1 MHLNI
6 RRRLFLSHFFAV
18 LLVSGSTGGYFY
30 FIAARSLME
39 TIQSRLENSAALIG
53 QTLDATELESIR
65 DASDR
70 TSPIYDRTLDLLR
83 SLGRTNPDIAFV
95 YVMRHSG
102 GRVYFVLD
110 SDESEQQALPGR
122 EYMERMPSLMLGF
135 QRPSADDRVYEDEW
149 GSFMSGYAPLRNGN
163 GEYLVGLDMRAEELQ
178 QKLEAVRIAATL
190 SLLFAI
196 VLAVLFSRLLSSH
209 FTKPVRILIE
219 RCRTIARGELAPS
232 VEMYGGGELDQ
243 LVEAFNAMSRQLAD
257 SRERAERAQQSLQ
270 QARDLLE
277 LRVAERTQDLM
288 DVNERLLHEVAE
300 RARAEE
306 LLAQAARSDPLTG
319 LMNRRAMLEH
329 LEYQAARFQRNQ
341 VPFSLLLGD
350 LDHFKSINDTFGHD
364 AGDQA
369 LIQTTHFLV
378 HGIRTQDLV
387 ARWGG
392 EEFLILLPDTD
403 LEGAL
408 VVAEAL
414 RKGVA
419 AKAVVIGDKR
429 LHLTLS
435 IGVAS
440 YGLHQSISQCIKAAD
455 RALYEGKLQGRN
467 RVVAAKTQSP
477 PGSIRRDVSQTKS
490 RAGGGN
496 QQASAEA
503 VGTAKGARLPKKPSP
518 GPRPAPVGA
527 ETRSG

>member
-1 MHLNI
+1 MQLNI
-6 RRRLFLSHFFAV
+6 RRRLFLSHFLAV

-30 FIAARSLME
+30 FVAARSLME
-39 TIQSRLENSAALIG
+39 TIQSRLEHTAALMA

-70 TSPIYDRTLDLLR
+70 TSPIYERTLDLLR

-135 QRPSADDRVYEDEW
+135 QRPSVDDRVYEDEW

-190 SLLFAI
+190 SLVFAI
-196 VLAVLFSRLLSSH
+196 VLAVVFSRLLSSH

-219 RCRTIARGELAPS
+219 RCRTIARGELALS

-257 SRERAERAQQSLQ
+257 SRERAERAQQLLQ

-277 LRVAERTQDLM
+277 LRVAERTEDLM
-288 DVNERLLHEVAE
+288 DVDERLLHEVAE

-306 LLAQAARSDPLTG
+306 LW
-319 LMNRRAMLEH
+319 RRPCDQTRDRIDESSGQLEH
-329 LEYQAARFQRNQ
+329 WEYQAARFERNQ
-341 VPFSLLLGD
+341 VPFSLSLGD
-350 LDHFKSINDTFGHD
+350 AGPFQVHRRTSGHD

-369 LIQTTHFLV
+369 LIQTTDFLG
-378 HGIRTQDLV
+378 HGIRTEDLV

-392 EEFLILLPDTD
+392 
-403 LEGAL
+403 
-408 VVAEAL
+408 
-414 RKGVA
+414 
-419 AKAVVIGDKR
+419 
-429 LHLTLS
+429 
-435 IGVAS
+435 
-440 YGLHQSISQCIKAAD
+440 
-455 RALYEGKLQGRN
+455 
-467 RVVAAKTQSP
+467 
-477 PGSIRRDVSQTKS
+477 
-490 RAGGGN
+490 
-496 QQASAEA
+496 
-503 VGTAKGARLPKKPSP
+503 
-518 GPRPAPVGA
+518 
-527 ETRSG
+527 

>member
-1 MHLNI
+1 
-6 RRRLFLSHFFAV
+6 
-18 LLVSGSTGGYFY
+18 
-30 FIAARSLME
+30 
-39 TIQSRLENSAALIG
+39 
-53 QTLDATELESIR
+53 
-65 DASDR
+65 
-70 TSPIYDRTLDLLR
+70 
-83 SLGRTNPDIAFV
+83 
-95 YVMRHSG
+95 
-102 GRVYFVLD
+102 
-110 SDESEQQALPGR
+110 
-122 EYMERMPSLMLGF
+122 
-135 QRPSADDRVYEDEW
+135 
-149 GSFMSGYAPLRNGN
+149 
-163 GEYLVGLDMRAEELQ
+163 
-178 QKLEAVRIAATL
+178 
-190 SLLFAI
+190 
-196 VLAVLFSRLLSSH
+196 
-209 FTKPVRILIE
+209 
-219 RCRTIARGELAPS
+219 
-232 VEMYGGGELDQ
+232 
-243 LVEAFNAMSRQLAD
+243 
-257 SRERAERAQQSLQ
+257 LQ

-350 LDHFKSINDTFGHD
+350 LDLFKSINDTFGHD

-419 AKAVVIGDKR
+419 AKAVVVGDKR

-503 VGTAKGARLPKKPSP
+503 VGTAKGARLPKK
-518 GPRPAPVGA
+518 
-527 ETRSG
+527 

>member
-1 MHLNI
+1 MQLNI

-30 FIAARSLME
+30 FIAVRSLME
-39 TIQSRLENSAALIG
+39 TIQSRLEHTAALMA
-53 QTLDATELESIR
+53 QTLDAAELGSIR

-70 TSPIYDRTLDLLR
+70 TSPIYERTLGLLR

-110 SDESEQQALPGR
+110 SDESERQALPGR
-122 EYMERMPSLMLGF
+122 EYMERIPSLMLGF

-190 SLLFAI
+190 SLVFSI
-196 VLAVLFSRLLSSH
+196 VLAVVFSRLLSSH

-243 LVEAFNAMSRQLAD
+243 LVEAFNAMSRQLTD
-257 SRERAERAQQSLQ
+257 SRERAERAQQLLQ

-329 LEYQAARFQRNQ
+329 LEYQAARFQRNH

-378 HGIRTQDLV
+378 HGIRAQDLV

-419 AKAVVIGDKR
+419 AKAVIIGDQR

-435 IGVAS
+435 IGAAS
-440 YGLHQSISQCIKAAD
+440 YGPHQSISQCIKAAD

-467 RVVAAKTQSP
+467 RVVAANTQSP
-477 PGSIRRDVSQTKS
+477 PGSIRRDVTQTKS
-490 RAGGGN
+490 RPGGGN
-496 QQASAEA
+496 QPAAAEVVGSA
-503 VGTAKGARLPKKPSP
+503 TGARLPKK
-518 GPRPAPVGA
+518 
-527 ETRSG
+527 

>member
-30 FIAARSLME
+30 FIAARSLTE
-39 TIQSRLENSAALIG
+39 SVQSRLENSAALIG

-70 TSPIYDRTLDLLR
+70 TSPIYEQTLDLLR

-232 VEMYGGGELDQ
+232 VEM
-243 LVEAFNAMSRQLAD
+243 LACVMMGAT
-257 SRERAERAQQSLQ
+257 SGRRRCANRSPRRLGRLARAAS
-270 QARDLLE
+270 A
-277 LRVAERTQDLM
+277 LRCSATRRPHSSVK
-288 DVNERLLHEVAE
+288 
-300 RARAEE
+300 RARLSPEMARPTAS
-306 LLAQAARSDPLTG
+306 LNPAAARSNDLACKPRRVATRAAPPL
-319 LMNRRAMLEH
+319 
-329 LEYQAARFQRNQ
+329 QWSAR
-341 VPFSLLLGD
+341 
-350 LDHFKSINDTFGHD
+350 
-364 AGDQA
+364 
-369 LIQTTHFLV
+369 
-378 HGIRTQDLV
+378 
-387 ARWGG
+387 
-392 EEFLILLPDTD
+392 
-403 LEGAL
+403 
-408 VVAEAL
+408 
-414 RKGVA
+414 
-419 AKAVVIGDKR
+419 KA
-429 LHLTLS
+429 S
-435 IGVAS
+435 F
-440 YGLHQSISQCIKAAD
+440 
-455 RALYEGKLQGRN
+455 
-467 RVVAAKTQSP
+467 
-477 PGSIRRDVSQTKS
+477 
-490 RAGGGN
+490 
-496 QQASAEA
+496 
-503 VGTAKGARLPKKPSP
+503 
-518 GPRPAPVGA
+518 
-527 ETRSG
+527 

>member
-70 TSPIYDRTLDLLR
+70 TSPIYERTLDLLR

-190 SLLFAI
+190 SLALCHR
-196 VLAVLFSRLLSSH
+196 V
-209 FTKPVRILIE
+209 
-219 RCRTIARGELAPS
+219 
-232 VEMYGGGELDQ
+232 GGVVQ
-243 LVEAFNAMSRQLAD
+243 
-257 SRERAERAQQSLQ
+257 
-270 QARDLLE
+270 
-277 LRVAERTQDLM
+277 
-288 DVNERLLHEVAE
+288 
-300 RARAEE
+300 
-306 LLAQAARSDPLTG
+306 PL
-319 LMNRRAMLEH
+319 
-329 LEYQAARFQRNQ
+329 
-341 VPFSLLLGD
+341 
-350 LDHFKSINDTFGHD
+350 
-364 AGDQA
+364 A
-369 LIQTTHFLV
+369 LI
-378 HGIRTQDLV
+378 
-387 ARWGG
+387 
-392 EEFLILLPDTD
+392 P
-403 LEGAL
+403 
-408 VVAEAL
+408 
-414 RKGVA
+414 
-419 AKAVVIGDKR
+419 
-429 LHLTLS
+429 
-435 IGVAS
+435 
-440 YGLHQSISQCIKAAD
+440 LHQAGAHLD
-455 RALYEGKLQGRN
+455 RALPDHR
-467 RVVAAKTQSP
+467 
-477 PGSIRRDVSQTKS
+477 PGGTGPVGRDVRRR
-490 RAGGGN
+490 RAG
-496 QQASAEA
+496 
-503 VGTAKGARLPKKPSP
+503 
-518 GPRPAPVGA
+518 PAG
-527 ETRSG
+527 RGL

>member
-1 MHLNI
+1 
-6 RRRLFLSHFFAV
+6 
-18 LLVSGSTGGYFY
+18 
-30 FIAARSLME
+30 
-39 TIQSRLENSAALIG
+39 
-53 QTLDATELESIR
+53 
-65 DASDR
+65 
-70 TSPIYDRTLDLLR
+70 
-83 SLGRTNPDIAFV
+83 
-95 YVMRHSG
+95 
-102 GRVYFVLD
+102 
-110 SDESEQQALPGR
+110 
-122 EYMERMPSLMLGF
+122 
-135 QRPSADDRVYEDEW
+135 DRVYEDEW

-190 SLLFAI
+190 SLVFAI

-243 LVEAFNAMSRQLAD
+243 LVEAFNAMSRQLTD
-257 SRERAERAQQSLQ
+257 SRERAERAQQLLQ

-329 LEYQAARFQRNQ
+329 LEYQAARFQRNH

-369 LIQTTHFLV
+369 LIQATHFLV

-419 AKAVVIGDKR
+419 AKAVIIGDQR

-435 IGVAS
+435 IGAVS
-440 YGLHQSISQCIKAAD
+440 YGPHQSISQCIKAAD

-467 RVVAAKTQSP
+467 CVVAAHTQSP
-477 PGSIRRDVSQTKS
+477 PESIRQDVTQTKS

-496 QQASAEA
+496 QPAAAEVVGSA
-503 VGTAKGARLPKKPSP
+503 TGARLPKK
-518 GPRPAPVGA
+518 
-527 ETRSG
+527 